1 MKRYDDRCRE
11 KIWKSQGKNLK
22 IRRIVAEMPVNKYY
36 ETDQEVSKDRHYC
49 DNYITSCNEMQ
60 KLWSE
65 TKKDIYVGGRICS
78 GTVVNS

>member
-11 KIWKSQGKNLK
+11 KIWKSQGKNKK

-49 DNYITSCNEMQ
+49 DNYIKSCNEMQ
-60 KLWSE
+60 KTLVWNQKGHLRRW
-65 TKKDIYVGGRICS
+65 TDLQWNCC
-78 GTVVNS
+78 

>member
-11 KIWKSQGKNLK
+11 KIWKSQGKNKK

-49 DNYITSCNEMQ
+49 DNYIKSCNEMQ
-60 KLWSE
+60 KTLVWNQKGHLRRW
-65 TKKDIYVGGRICS
+65 TDLQRNCC
-78 GTVVNS
+78 

>member
-11 KIWKSQGKNLK
+11 KIWKSQGKNKK